1 MRVKDTGENDA
12 KGEENQRLER
22 RRAGPGDV
30 AEDGDEAEPQGRQR
44 KH

>member
-30 AEDGDEAEPQGRQR
+30 AEDADEAEPQGRQR